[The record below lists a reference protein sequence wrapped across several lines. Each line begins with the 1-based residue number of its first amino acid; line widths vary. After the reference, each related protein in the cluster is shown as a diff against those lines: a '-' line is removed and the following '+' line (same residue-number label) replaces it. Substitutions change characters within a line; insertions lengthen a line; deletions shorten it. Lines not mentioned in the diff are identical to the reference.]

1 MVGGERWEQRW
12 RVRVRVRVSEYSEEK
27 GMSAM

>member
-1 MVGGERWEQRW
+1 VVGGERWEQRW